1 MLIRTDPDSKH
12 SKLKTDFH
20 YKIIS
25 IFVVNFLNLFG
36 LFVWIYRISLNCLF
50 KCPLSKESII
60 HIHYIL
66 YNE

>member
-36 LFVWIYRISLNCLF
+36 LFVRIYRTGIGLN
-50 KCPLSKESII
+50 
-60 HIHYIL
+60 
-66 YNE
+66 